1 MKRAFPVA
9 GAVALLILTACS
21 PDPGPGGGGGSSST
35 SGGATGNGGGNAA
48 GAGGNGAGATGGAAV
63 GTGGA
68 SGAAGTG
75 ASGGA
80 SSDSGGAPGAGGAGS
95 GTGGSDSG
103 GGEDAASAGDDAG
116 PVTAPPTAG
125 DRSAGCGAGK
135 GLPEGDATIMA
146 AGLARRYRVHLPKG
160 YGKDRA
166 WPLVLALHPNGGAG
180 IGFFDADSRP
190 VRTLLAD
197 KAILILPLARPLD
210 GGWDWR
216 GNLPSDLAYFDA
228 LLTLVKTEMC
238 VDTGRIFSLGFSG
251 GASFSGVL
259 GCRRTD
265 IRAIATAGAVSY
277 FDAKD
282 CVGNPA
288 AWIAIGKGEL
298 EAGRTAFRDFW
309 RNRAACQ
316 PGSMAVPPSPC
327 VAYTCPADRPVHY
340 CEHPAGH
347 IWPDFASQ
355 AAVDFFLKF

>member
-1 MKRAFPVA
+1 M
-9 GAVALLILTACS
+9 
-21 PDPGPGGGGGSSST
+21 
-35 SGGATGNGGGNAA
+35 GGAG
-48 GAGGNGAGATGGAAV
+48 
-63 GTGGA
+63 
-68 SGAAGTG
+68 
-75 ASGGA
+75 
-80 SSDSGGAPGAGGAGS
+80 PGGAGS
-95 GTGGSDSG
+95 GGTAAAGGSGGASDASGAPDVVGDSG
-103 GGEDAASAGDDAG
+103 AGSGGAAGPDDAATSSDGGVPVSTDDRSPGCAEG
-116 PVTAPPTAG
+116 KILLDGEVTITTAG
-125 DRSAGCGAGK
+125 LQRK
-135 GLPEGDATIMA
+135 F
-146 AGLARRYRVHLPKG
+146 RVHPPKG
-160 YGKDRA
+160 YSKDRA

-180 IGFFDADSRP
+180 IGFFDTDSRP
-190 VRTLLAD
+190 VRSLLAER
-197 KAILILPLARPLD
+197 AILVLPLARPLG

-216 GNLPSDLAYFDA
+216 GDLPSDLAYFEA

-238 VDTGRIFSLGFSG
+238 VDTKRIFSLGFSG

-259 GCRRTD
+259 GCRRND

-309 RNRAACQ
+309 RNRATCQ
-316 PGSMAVPPSPC
+316 PASMPVPPSPC
-327 VAYTCPADRPVHY
+327 VAYACPADRPVHY